1 MHAKLGL
8 FLLAVTGVA
17 GAVPGHVYP
26 AQGASLGPVVAA
38 GIPGVHANP
47 ASGYLH
53 LRPGAKY
60 RSSLL
65 SIVNLGIEAGPVDSF
80 IDRIED
86 LEGCL
91 EDVVEETCQDANGN
105 VIRGVGDSSIDL
117 DEAELLKDE
126 FDDLLAQI
134 GRDAYFIFG
143 AQFQLPSTPML
154 FRAFD
159 GVMGID
165 ISGSGAANVSVLDD
179 PLRYNPITEDIETRT
194 AAYVKTA
201 RFLSVALSWS
211 RPVEIPLEQW
221 VPGLYTRGDF
231 YLGGRVSVLNA
242 ALAKV
247 VAAVDSED
255 ENGDTAFDRA
265 EDAYEDAEESTTN
278 IALDLGLT
286 WVYKGMSAGLT
297 LRNINA
303 PTFKYG
309 AVGTNCAQVSG
320 RGALQD
326 CLIAASFADRI
337 DLREEFEMNPQ
348 ATIEAAVPLGTPEVM
363 LAASWDMNAAN
374 SPVGDQ
380 YQWLSLGLSYTPDSR
395 LIPGVRLGYR
405 TNQADRGVS
414 SIGLGLTLFGYF
426 NLDVSQS
433 TDTVEVDGDDIP
445 RAASVSLGFEMP
457 L

>member
-179 PLRYNPITEDIETRT
+179 PLRYNPISEDIETRT

-278 IALDLGLT
+278 IALDLGMT

-326 CLIAASFADRI
+326 CLIAASFANRI